1 MYKKEM
7 MESEMVKLLS
17 EALREMKDPGIAG
30 IVTVTR
36 VELSKDKRYARV
48 YFSIFEDDE
57 SKREEVF
64 KILEKAKGYFRSH
77 IARNLHTFKAPE
89 LNLINDKGIEKAF
102 ELDKIFKRLEE
113 KDERDTEN

>member
-7 MESEMVKLLS
+7 MESEIVKLLS
-17 EALREMKDPGIAG
+17 EALRGMKDPGISG

-48 YFSIFEDDE
+48 YVSIFEKDE
-57 SKREEVF
+57 AKREEIF
-64 KILEKAKGYFRSH
+64 GILEKAKGYLRSH
-77 IARNLHTFKAPE
+77 VARNLHTFKAPE
-89 LNLINDKGIEKAF
+89 LNLVNDRGIENAF
-102 ELDKIFKRLEE
+102 ELDKIFKKLE